1 MKIPTKYVWALVE
14 LEKIASESKDPRAPE
29 LLEWCR
35 EQFRVRAGN
44 KHYREAKITPEV
56 MRATYKYLTN
66 VPKTSFEISQE
77 IFEDT
82 RVFYPPQLIGSA
94 VKLINYDPKFNIKTI
109 QDSANSPKKYYIE
122 E

>member
-1 MKIPTKYVWALVE
+1 MEVPTKYVWALVE

-29 LLEWCR
+29 LLEWCH
-35 EQFRVRAGN
+35 EQFHVRAGN
-44 KHYREAKITPEV
+44 QNYRDTKVTPEV

-82 RVFYPPQLIGSA
+82 RVFYSPQLISSA
-94 VKLINYDPKFNIKTI
+94 VKKINYDPKFNIKTI
-109 QDSANSPKKYYIE
+109 QDSASSPKRYYIE

>member
-1 MKIPTKYVWALVE
+1 MNIPTKYAWVLVE

-35 EQFRVRAGN
+35 EQLRLRAGS
-44 KHYREAKITPEV
+44 KVYRDAKVTPEI

-66 VPKTSFEISQE
+66 VPKTAFEISQE

-82 RVFYPPQLIGSA
+82 RVFYPPMVIAHAIKQ
-94 VKLINYDPKFNIKTI
+94 INYDPRFDIKII
-109 QDSANSPKKYYIE
+109 QEPGSLYKKYYIE
-122 E
+122 K